1 MSKALLIKSYTDI
14 KTGVQGQWNELT
26 MASSYIQGIETGKIL
41 EGLNAEKLGALISG
55 VPTPWAR
62 VKLFKFALQT
72 LSTPDPNIEISGLQ
86 QFYELL
92 HGEWRGLLAVIALFP
107 DRIRFSNPVT
117 MDTKGEDYDIASA
130 FGRMLF
136 EDNDVWSDQDE
147 LAKNP
152 SVQPYIHLIYY
163 RDHLVGGTSP
173 LTGVFTGVSYSN
185 IDKDTSDISWYRNGK
200 FEDPTRYL
208 TPDQLQKV
216 YLFVKNMN
224 GNLEAFESK
233 VNSQRGQKPII
244 DLGGF
249 KDMSR
254 KWENEL
260 LQKGNNLRDKG
271 PIAKYSNLQCPFS
284 ILFRSD
290 VPVYLKPDYTFTYM
304 NNGDYQLVGDIQSL
318 LSDDKYVIGW
328 AEDANERPK
337 LSDGP
342 VFLLRVR
349 DIQDGSNSYFSLPL
363 SETGINIFKNGLSG
377 LLGYTDGSNTSL
389 QGVITDAGQLAVT
402 LVVEIDG
409 QDVTLNTRE
418 YEIDWI
424 TDTGR
429 VIMWPNFVSEK
440 WNKYYLY
447 SEFTAS
453 AKEQFKPIFKWQGE
467 FLRTIDGDFLTGDYE
482 PGPDED
488 KKVEVKKLITFPAGQ
503 GDNLPKYNIISA
515 DKPLAGLSLY
525 VKDTGKDVHAGYLI
539 LRSDII
545 EDRTSYDIKG
555 TANVGIDFGSN
566 NTCVYYNMNDKG
578 AMPVHFENYRS
589 VLVGKENSD
598 SRAIAENNE
607 LLFFTN
613 YPSENGQLKS
623 WLHEHDSRYNCYNE
637 SEEISGGVPV
647 NRPNVMVK
655 DMDQYEIKTQAGILH
670 YNMKW
675 LDNEKGLKKKRAFLK
690 SIWLQTCA
698 YLYSNRIRPEEL
710 SWSYP
715 GSMMEAD
722 RTDLEKI
729 FEELCKITPI
739 TVRRPEL
746 CPKLT
751 TEAEAV
757 CSFALSQDFGLNKDN
772 MFLGIDVGG
781 STSDILLLA
790 KDQNNANKS
799 SLYRESS
806 VRIAAGVFFNAVIK
820 SETFREALVNFH
832 EGKKTKVFVA
842 NIREILSQ
850 PSKAPYYL
858 SSIFDQLKSESDYE
872 EFYTSIDSNAK
883 FVFTIPAYVTGLLLF
898 YSGMLIG
905 KTIKTEHL
913 EHINRID
920 VLSFGKGGRLFHWL
934 RNSAGRRA
942 TNEYYA
948 SCLNA
953 GVSLVVDKTLI
964 VKYRDEIEIDNKA
977 EVAKGLVDPKELVKK
992 QQNTDCDI
1000 CGETGVKY
1008 ILNDG
1013 SPKDLHTEDELT
1025 GDYFANEMNN
1035 FSFSGIS
1042 NFKVFMNIFIEFV
1055 SRKTRLY
1062 PKADSD
1068 LIDDLDDLPNRIAAY
1083 ICNNDDEYRK
1093 ARRDSAN
1100 GFRYHQPLIIAE
1112 GLCFLDTLIK
1122 KAFRQ

>member
-389 QGVITDAGQLAVT
+389 QGVITDAGQL
-402 LVVEIDG
+402 
-409 QDVTLNTRE
+409 
-418 YEIDWI
+418 
-424 TDTGR
+424 
-429 VIMWPNFVSEK
+429 
-440 WNKYYLY
+440 
-447 SEFTAS
+447 
-453 AKEQFKPIFKWQGE
+453 
-467 FLRTIDGDFLTGDYE
+467 
-482 PGPDED
+482 
-488 KKVEVKKLITFPAGQ
+488 VK
-503 GDNLPKYNIISA
+503 
-515 DKPLAGLSLY
+515 
-525 VKDTGKDVHAGYLI
+525 
-539 LRSDII
+539 
-545 EDRTSYDIKG
+545 
-555 TANVGIDFGSN
+555 
-566 NTCVYYNMNDKG
+566 
-578 AMPVHFENYRS
+578 
-589 VLVGKENSD
+589 
-598 SRAIAENNE
+598 
-607 LLFFTN
+607 
-613 YPSENGQLKS
+613 
-623 WLHEHDSRYNCYNE
+623 
-637 SEEISGGVPV
+637 
-647 NRPNVMVK
+647 
-655 DMDQYEIKTQAGILH
+655 
-670 YNMKW
+670 
-675 LDNEKGLKKKRAFLK
+675 
-690 SIWLQTCA
+690 
-698 YLYSNRIRPEEL
+698 
-710 SWSYP
+710 
-715 GSMMEAD
+715 
-722 RTDLEKI
+722 
-729 FEELCKITPI
+729 
-739 TVRRPEL
+739 
-746 CPKLT
+746 
-751 TEAEAV
+751 
-757 CSFALSQDFGLNKDN
+757 
-772 MFLGIDVGG
+772 
-781 STSDILLLA
+781 
-790 KDQNNANKS
+790 
-799 SLYRESS
+799 
-806 VRIAAGVFFNAVIK
+806 
-820 SETFREALVNFH
+820 
-832 EGKKTKVFVA
+832 
-842 NIREILSQ
+842 
-850 PSKAPYYL
+850 
-858 SSIFDQLKSESDYE
+858 
-872 EFYTSIDSNAK
+872 
-883 FVFTIPAYVTGLLLF
+883 
-898 YSGMLIG
+898 
-905 KTIKTEHL
+905 
-913 EHINRID
+913 
-920 VLSFGKGGRLFHWL
+920 
-934 RNSAGRRA
+934 
-942 TNEYYA
+942 
-948 SCLNA
+948 
-953 GVSLVVDKTLI
+953 
-964 VKYRDEIEIDNKA
+964 
-977 EVAKGLVDPKELVKK
+977 
-992 QQNTDCDI
+992 
-1000 CGETGVKY
+1000 
-1008 ILNDG
+1008 
-1013 SPKDLHTEDELT
+1013 
-1025 GDYFANEMNN
+1025 
-1035 FSFSGIS
+1035 
-1042 NFKVFMNIFIEFV
+1042 
-1055 SRKTRLY
+1055 
-1062 PKADSD
+1062 
-1068 LIDDLDDLPNRIAAY
+1068 
-1083 ICNNDDEYRK
+1083 
-1093 ARRDSAN
+1093 
-1100 GFRYHQPLIIAE
+1100 
-1112 GLCFLDTLIK
+1112 
-1122 KAFRQ
+1122 